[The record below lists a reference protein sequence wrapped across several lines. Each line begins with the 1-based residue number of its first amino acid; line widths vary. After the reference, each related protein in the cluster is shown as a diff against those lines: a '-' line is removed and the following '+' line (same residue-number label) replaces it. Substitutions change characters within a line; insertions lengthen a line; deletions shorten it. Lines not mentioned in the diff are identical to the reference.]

1 MDYYIFN
8 TMLFSLVSKYCENL
22 ILFKIAILQALNT
35 CTFHHLLGAKTFFIL
50 KKKEKV
56 FIWDRRESE
65 ITGFYSLIYS
75 INN

>member
-50 KKKEKV
+50 KKKKRYLFETEERVKLQD
-56 FIWDRRESE
+56 FIH
-65 ITGFYSLIYS
+65 
-75 INN
+75 